1 YGVVVFFFFF
11 QAEDGIRDF
20 HVTGV
25 QTCALPI
32 LISRAGSVRAV
43 ISVGM
48 GQTEVV
54 VIGTPVSADQCSD
67 RYRYSAGACVT
78 AQIFLR
84 PGSKPRCQPTKCG
97 RVGNIS
103 RAAQRC
109 IWRERA
115 LKTPLTMKPR
125 AASRPRQYLDLNMA
139 APRNAPRR
147 RWRWFALA
155 GVLLLAAV
163 VGLLISHQPPEPPAA
178 PAPTPQIS
186 TPTRPAPTGAA
197 GGYCAHTPDIDAGK
211 TGTAGDRRVCRQ

>member
-43 ISVGM
+43 ISVRM

-54 VIGTPVSADQCSD
+54 VISTPVSADQCSG

-84 PGSKPRCQPTKCG
+84 PGSKPRRQPAKCG
-97 RVGNIS
+97 RGGNIS

-109 IWRERA
+109 FCRDRA
-115 LKTPLTMKPR
+115 LKSPITL
-125 AASRPRQYLDLNMA
+125 
-139 APRNAPRR
+139 
-147 RWRWFALA
+147 
-155 GVLLLAAV
+155 
-163 VGLLISHQPPEPPAA
+163 
-178 PAPTPQIS
+178 
-186 TPTRPAPTGAA
+186 
-197 GGYCAHTPDIDAGK
+197 
-211 TGTAGDRRVCRQ
+211 